1 MTTSH
6 SRTDWLAAAFM
17 VSSLEPLAIATFAA
31 GDLKGSLILF
41 REYHEAHPE
50 DLTISKFLGAVES
63 ALDEGS

>member
-1 MTTSH
+1 
-6 SRTDWLAAAFM
+6 M

-31 GDLKGSLILF
+31 GDLKGSLSLF

-50 DLTISKFLGAVES
+50 DLTISKYLGAIEC